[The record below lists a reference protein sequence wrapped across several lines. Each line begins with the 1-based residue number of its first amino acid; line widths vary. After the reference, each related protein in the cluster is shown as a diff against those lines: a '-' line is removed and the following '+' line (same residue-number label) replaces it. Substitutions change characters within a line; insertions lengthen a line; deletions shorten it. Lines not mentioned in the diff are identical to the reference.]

1 MEDFIF
7 ELKIPKE
14 RIAVLIGK
22 KGEIKKQIEEST
34 KTALE
39 IDSKEGD
46 IFITGKDGL
55 AIFSA
60 KQIVRAIGRGFNPDI
75 ALLLLKQDYSFEM
88 VDISEY
94 AKSKNSIIRLKG
106 RVIGKDGRSR
116 KTIEKLTD
124 CYISVYGKTI
134 SVIGIIEEA
143 QNARKAISNLLK
155 GSNHTNVFRWL
166 ENKKRQL
173 RQRELEEKLN

>member
-1 MEDFIF
+1 MEEFIF

-22 KGEIKKQIEEST
+22 NGEIKKQIEEATNT
-34 KTALE
+34 KLE

-55 AIFSA
+55 DIFSA
-60 KQIVRAIGRGFNPDI
+60 KQIVRSVGRGFNPEI
-75 ALLLLKQDYSFEM
+75 SLLLLKPDYSFEL

-94 AKSKNSIIRLKG
+94 AKSKNSVIRLKG
-106 RVIGKDGRSR
+106 RVIGKEGKSR
-116 KTIEKLTD
+116 KTVERLTE

-134 SVIGIIEEA
+134 GIIGKVEYA
-143 QNARKAISNLLK
+143 QNARKAIVNLLK
-155 GSNHTNVFRWL
+155 GSQHTNVFRWL

-173 RQRELEEKLN
+173 RQMELEGNRG

>member
-14 RIAVLIGK
+14 RIAILIGK
-22 KGEIKKQIEEST
+22 NGEIKKQIEEST
-34 KTALE
+34 NTQLE

-55 AIFSA
+55 GIFSA
-60 KQIVRAIGRGFNPDI
+60 KQIIRAIGRGFNPEL
-75 ALLLLKQDYSFEM
+75 ALLLLKPDYSFEL
-88 VDISEY
+88 VDISEF

-106 RVIGKDGRSR
+106 RVIGKEGKSR
-116 KTIEKLTD
+116 KTIERLTE

-134 SVIGIIEEA
+134 GIIGKIEYA
-143 QNARKAISNLLK
+143 QNAKKAVEILLK
-155 GSNHTNVFRWL
+155 GGNHANIFRSL
-166 ENKKRQL
+166 ENKRRQL
-173 RQRELEEKLN
+173 RQRELQG